1 MGGLQTG
8 MRYRVNTPAIV
19 SEVLDGEGVMI
30 NLDTGTYYSAAGVG
44 GAIWSLLEAGANAA
58 EIAGWL
64 EATWG
69 RRPELRAHLDAY
81 IAQALAE
88 NLIVAD
94 ASRSAPVLPT
104 ARPRTDYTQP
114 RLEVFKD
121 MQDLLLADPIHDVD
135 QAGWPPRPDA
145 SSR

>member
-1 MGGLQTG
+1 MESGL
-8 MRYRVNTPAIV
+8 RFRVNAPSIV

-30 NLDTGTYYSAAGVG
+30 NLDTGTYYSASGVA
-44 GAIWSLLEAGANAA
+44 GAIWSLLESGADAV

-69 RRPELRAHLDAY
+69 RRPGLRDQLDAY

-88 NLIVAD
+88 QLIVPD
-94 ASRSAPVLPT
+94 ASRTAPVLPPV
-104 ARPRTDYTQP
+104 RSRTDYTP
-114 RLEVFKD
+114 PALEVFKD

>member
-1 MGGLQTG
+1 MQAGV
-8 MRYRVNTPAIV
+8 RYRVNTPSIV

-30 NLDTGTYYSAAGVG
+30 NLDTGTYYSASGVG
-44 GAIWSLLEAGANAA
+44 GAIWSLLEAGAHAE

-69 RRPELRAHLDAY
+69 RRPELRADLHAY
-81 IAQALAE
+81 IARVLAE
-88 NLIVAD
+88 QLVVA
-94 ASRSAPVLPT
+94 APERAAPVLPPVR
-104 ARPRTDYTQP
+104 ARTDYVQP
-114 RLEVFKD
+114 TLEVFQD

-145 SSR
+145 PSR